1 METMRTSICAR
12 ERFWNTMLHTQEA
25 AGSGRRTTGGLMRD
39 KTRRVLAGAARSLR
53 LGGVA
58 ALALGAVAFV
68 FALLTH
74 GLDWK
79 VGLDWACRL
88 LYVTG
93 ALCLV
98 VGGCGLLVSGRE
110 RADGAASPNED
121 DAPRAFWRE
130 VGLPWEV
137 AICFAAVVL
146 LAAGTVVE
154 MLVLLVR

>member
-1 METMRTSICAR
+1 
-12 ERFWNTMLHTQEA
+12 
-25 AGSGRRTTGGLMRD
+25 MRD

-68 FALLTH
+68 FALLAH
-74 GLDWK
+74 GFDWK
-79 VGLDWACRL
+79 AGLDWACRL

-110 RADGAASPNED
+110 RTDGAASPSED
-121 DAPRAFWRE
+121 DALRTFWRE

-137 AICFAAVVL
+137 AVCIAAVVL
-146 LAAGTVVE
+146 LVAGTVVE
-154 MLVLLVR
+154 MLVLLAR